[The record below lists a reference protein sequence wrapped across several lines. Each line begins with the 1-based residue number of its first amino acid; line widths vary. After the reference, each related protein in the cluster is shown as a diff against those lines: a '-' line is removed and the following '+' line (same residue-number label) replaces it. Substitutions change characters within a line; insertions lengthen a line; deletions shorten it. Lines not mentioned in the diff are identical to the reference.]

1 MAILV
6 DLYRDHI
13 GLSDNVVSQDESCST
28 ASSIQHPP
36 KRIRS
41 IDKPRNSVA
50 QGFSL
55 RFESISR
62 RWRNRSSTGP
72 PLSIITNS
80 TLMASPRQSFDTS
93 TYPQRST
100 SHINGIYSPVSMHSF
115 AEESIPESEVV
126 PIYIDQLP
134 DDSQRGED
142 CARATTPLLPPAM
155 FELDKQE
162 SPIQSPLQSPSI
174 ASANHAHTLSMTGL
188 PSPPLSARPSFASM
202 PRSGANTATHEIT
215 SLQQLS
221 EKLDPWTIKLGHAD
235 FTINPEPYRP
245 NIICLDTYK
254 DFRKCWEDARKHYAQ
269 HFART
274 IEHYGETSKVFRLT
288 EEKWSFIDSQWKEY
302 DIYLSKALRPQLQR
316 LSDEP
321 TLPESPI
328 DKPFDFIIFN

>member
-1 MAILV
+1 
-6 DLYRDHI
+6 
-13 GLSDNVVSQDESCST
+13 
-28 ASSIQHPP
+28 
-36 KRIRS
+36 
-41 IDKPRNSVA
+41 
-50 QGFSL
+50 
-55 RFESISR
+55 
-62 RWRNRSSTGP
+62 
-72 PLSIITNS
+72 
-80 TLMASPRQSFDTS
+80 
-93 TYPQRST
+93 
-100 SHINGIYSPVSMHSF
+100 
-115 AEESIPESEVV
+115 
-126 PIYIDQLP
+126 
-134 DDSQRGED
+134 
-142 CARATTPLLPPAM
+142 
-155 FELDKQE
+155 
-162 SPIQSPLQSPSI
+162 
-174 ASANHAHTLSMTGL
+174 
-188 PSPPLSARPSFASM
+188 M

-328 DKPFDFIIFN
+328 SLLEKPVSRVIVPQLDHSGKFPEIGDNDIIGPLSIGTAKVPELQRGLLTPPSSPRKRNFIKALGDIFRH